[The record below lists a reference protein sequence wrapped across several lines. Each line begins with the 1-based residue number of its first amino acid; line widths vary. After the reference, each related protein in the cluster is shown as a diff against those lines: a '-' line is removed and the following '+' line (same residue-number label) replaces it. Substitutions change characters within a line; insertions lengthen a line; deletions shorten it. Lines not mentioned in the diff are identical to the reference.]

1 MEDGYAAVVERLSQ
15 DRRICV
21 TTHDPDGD
29 ALGSVLGAG
38 IALRGAGYDVAFY
51 LSGSDAYPA
60 EYRFLPV
67 EEIDRQ
73 PPADAA
79 ERVLYAFDC
88 GSARRIGPDEGL
100 RALRRGGQRR
110 PPPRQH
116 PLRRRQPGRPPG
128 RLHGARSSPGCC
140 TALRIEVPKVSAEAL
155 YVGLVTDTGRF
166 QYANTTPDALRLAA
180 DLVEDGVQ
188 PARVFGEIWES
199 VPFAKQRLLGT
210 ALSRARLECEG
221 RLLVTW
227 LERPDFDQAGA
238 PDAFSE
244 GLIDQL
250 RAVQGVDVAALLRQP
265 AGPGGPQ
272 HKVSLRS
279 RTGGVDVFLD
289 RPPAGR
295 RRPQGGRR
303 VLLRGERRRDRRVPA
318 PRGRPRAST
327 HS

>member
-21 TTHDPDGD
+21 TTHESPDGD
-29 ALGSVLGAG
+29 ALGSLLGAG
-38 IALRGAGYDVAFY
+38 LALRGAGYDVAFY

-67 EEIDRQ
+67 EEIERQ

-100 RALRRGGQRR
+100 LERFAGVVNVDHHHDNTRFGDVNLVDPQAACTA
-110 PPPRQH
+110 QIIA
-116 PLRRRQPGRPPG
+116 
-128 RLHGARSSPGCC
+128 RLLH
-140 TALRIEVPKVSAEAL
+140 ALRIEVPKAASEAL

-180 DLVEDGVQ
+180 ELVEDGVQ
-188 PARVFGEIWES
+188 PAKVFGEIWES

-210 ALSRARLECEG
+210 ALSRAQLECDG

-227 LERPDFDQAGA
+227 LERKDFDQAGA

-250 RAVQGVDVAALLRQP
+250 RAVQGVDVAALIREP
-265 AGPGGPQ
+265 AGPGGPR

-279 RTGGVDVFLD
+279 RTGGVDVSSIA
-289 RPPAGR
+289 RQ
-295 RRPQGGRR
+295 QGGGGHKEAAGFSSEAGVEEIVAFLRR
-303 VLLRGERRRDRRVPA
+303 AVDR
-318 PRGRPRAST
+318 SH

>member
-1 MEDGYAAVVERLSQ
+1 MTEDGYAAVVERLSQ

-21 TTHDPDGD
+21 TTHESPDGD
-29 ALGSVLGAG
+29 ALGSLLGAG
-38 IALRGAGYDVAFY
+38 LALRGAGYDVAFY

-100 RALRRGGQRR
+100 LERFAGVVNVDHHHDNTRFGDVNLVDPQAACTA
-110 PPPRQH
+110 QIIA
-116 PLRRRQPGRPPG
+116 
-128 RLHGARSSPGCC
+128 RLLH
-140 TALRIEVPKVSAEAL
+140 ALRIEVPHVSAEAL

-180 DLVEDGVQ
+180 SLVEDGVQ
-188 PARVFGEIWES
+188 PARIFGEIWES

-210 ALSRARLECEG
+210 ALGRARLECDG

-227 LERPDFDQAGA
+227 LERKDFDDAGA

-250 RAVQGVDVAALLRQP
+250 RAVQGVDVAGLIREP
-265 AGPGGPQ
+265 AGPGGPR

-279 RTGGVDVFLD
+279 RTGGVDVSSIA
-289 RPPAGR
+289 RQ
-295 RRPQGGRR
+295 QGGGGHKEAAGFSSEASVDEIVAFLRR
-303 VLLRGERRRDRRVPA
+303 AVDRA
-318 PRGRPRAST
+318 AS
-327 HS
+327 H